1 MAENKEQDIVEAGH
15 YHAQCSSAFVSAAPM
30 DFVPE
35 SFVYIHRKEFEEC
48 PEDVMDGILA
58 GLHVGW
64 AGRSG
69 GATLGSVDR

>member
-1 MAENKEQDIVEAGH
+1 MHARRSRRMAENKEQDIVEAGH
-15 YHAQCSSAFVSAAPM
+15 YHARCSSAFVSAA
-30 DFVPE
+30 
-35 SFVYIHRKEFEEC
+35 RKEFEEC
-48 PEDVMDGILA
+48 PEEVMDGILA